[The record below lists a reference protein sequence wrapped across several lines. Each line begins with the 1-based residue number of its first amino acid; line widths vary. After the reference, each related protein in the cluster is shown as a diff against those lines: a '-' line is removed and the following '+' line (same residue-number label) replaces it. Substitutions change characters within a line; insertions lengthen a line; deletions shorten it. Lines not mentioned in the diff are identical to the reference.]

1 MIKTTAKTKLF
12 GLIGSPVSHSLS
24 PKMHSHLAESLGIDA
39 AYLAFDI
46 KKEDLKSFLLGLKS
60 VDVLGF
66 NVTVPY
72 KIDVIEYLDEVEND
86 AKNMNSVN
94 TVVNKNGKWYGYN
107 TDGEGF
113 CRYLL
118 MEGCEIKDKN
128 ILVIGAG
135 GAALGVC
142 YKLAVNDARSIT
154 VTSRTKEKVN
164 NILKMVKKY
173 SNADV
178 YDEVDVTKE
187 YDIIINATP
196 LGMHPNEDKNPCT
209 FMELIGDK
217 TICSDLVYNPAK
229 TLFLEEAEKKGAK
242 IINGLGMLIMQGIL
256 AFELFNDVEIDH
268 EKYYNELSEVFK
280 KFKI

>member
-24 PKMHSHLAESLGIDA
+24 PKMHSFLAESVGIDA
-39 AYLAFDI
+39 AYLTFDV
-46 KKEDLKSFLLGLKS
+46 KKENLESFLCGFGS
-60 VDVLGF
+60 TDALGF

-72 KIDVIEYLDEVEND
+72 KIDVIKYLDEIEDD

-94 TVVNKNGKWYGYN
+94 TVVNRNGKLYGYN

-113 CRYLL
+113 CRYLHIK
-118 MEGCEIKDKN
+118 GCEIKDKN

-142 YKLAVNDARSIT
+142 YKLAEYGANSIT

-173 SNADV
+173 SNTDV
-178 YDEVDVTKE
+178 YDEVDTTKE

-196 LGMHPNEDKNPCT
+196 LGMHPYEDKNPCT
-209 FMELIGDK
+209 FMELISK
-217 TICSDLVYNPAK
+217 NTVCCDLVYNPAK
-229 TLFLEEAEKKGAK
+229 TLFLKEAQKKGAK

-256 AFELFNDVEIDH
+256 AFELFNDVKLDH
-268 EKYYNELSEVFK
+268 EKYYNELSKVFEE
-280 KFKI
+280 FKI

>member
-24 PKMHSHLAESLGIDA
+24 PKMHSFLAESLGIDV
-39 AYLAFDI
+39 AYLAFDV
-46 KKEDLKSFLLGLKS
+46 KKEDLGSFLCGFKS
-60 VDVLGF
+60 ADALGF

-72 KIDVIEYLDEVEND
+72 KIDIIKYLDEVKND

-94 TVVNKNGKWYGYN
+94 TIVNRNGKWYGYN

-113 CRYLL
+113 CRYLHIK
-118 MEGCEIKDKN
+118 GCEIKDKN

-135 GAALGVC
+135 GASLGVC
-142 YKLAVNDARSIT
+142 YKLAEYGANSIT

-173 SNADV
+173 SNTKV
-178 YDEVDVTKE
+178 YDDVDKTRE

-209 FMELIGDK
+209 FMDIISEK
-217 TICSDLVYNPAK
+217 TVCADLVYNPAK
-229 TLFLEEAEKKGAK
+229 TLFLKEAEKKGAK

-256 AFELFNDVEIDH
+256 AFELFNDVALDH
-268 EKYYNELSEVFK
+268 QKYYNELSELFK
-280 KFKI
+280 DFKI

>member
-24 PKMHSHLAESLGIDA
+24 PKLHSFLVESLGIDA
-39 AYLAFDI
+39 AYLTFDL
-46 KKEDLKSFLLGLKS
+46 KKENLESFLCGFGAT
-60 VDVLGF
+60 DALGF

-72 KIDVIEYLDEVEND
+72 KIDVIEYLDEIETD

-94 TVVNKNGKWYGYN
+94 TVVNKNGKLYGYN

-118 MEGCEIKDKN
+118 IEGCEIKNKN

-142 YKLAVNDARSIT
+142 YKLAENGARSIT

-173 SNADV
+173 SNTDV
-178 YDEVDVTKE
+178 YDEVDETRE

-196 LGMHPNEDKNPCT
+196 LGMHPNTDKNPCT
-209 FMELIGDK
+209 FMELISEK
-217 TICSDLVYNPAK
+217 TTCCDLIYNPAK
-229 TLFLEEAEKKGAK
+229 TLFLEEAERKGAK

-256 AFELFNDVEIDH
+256 AFELFNDMKIDH
-268 EKYYNELSEVFK
+268 KKCFDELSKIFK
-280 KFKI
+280 EFKI

>member
-24 PKMHSHLAESLGIDA
+24 PKMHSFLTESLGIDA
-39 AYLAFDI
+39 AYLAFDV
-46 KKEDLKSFLLGLKS
+46 KKEDLKSVFYAFKTMNA
-60 VDVLGF
+60 LGF
-66 NVTVPY
+66 NVTVPH
-72 KIDVIEYLDEVEND
+72 KIDVIEYLDEIEND

-128 ILVIGAG
+128 ILLIGAG

-142 YKLAVNDARSIT
+142 YKLAVNGVRSIT

-173 SNADV
+173 SNTDV
-178 YDEVDVTKE
+178 YDEVDTTKK

-196 LGMHPNEDKNPCT
+196 LGMHPNTDKNPCT
-209 FMELIGDK
+209 FMELISDK
-217 TICSDLVYNPAK
+217 TICCDLIYNPAK
-229 TLFLEEAEKKGAK
+229 TLFLEEAERRGAK
-242 IINGLGMLIMQGIL
+242 IVNGLGMLIMQGIL
-256 AFELFNDVEIDH
+256 AFELFNEMEIDH
-268 EKYYNELSEVFK
+268 KRYFNELSELLK
-280 KFKI
+280 EFKI